1 MDKNVSSVNLDELK
15 AARESLDRERGLETY
30 PNMYNDYDP
39 EKHKAE
45 REQEKLARENASNHE
60 DVDVSSSDG
69 SEESATASAEPAL
82 ESNNNLDIDFS
93 GGDDDEIIITK
104 TNE

>member
-15 AARESLDRERGLETY
+15 AARESLDRERGIETD

-45 REQEKLARENASNHE
+45 REQERLARENASNYE
-60 DVDVSSSDG
+60 DVDVC
-69 SEESATASAEPAL
+69 SATEATLSSLLTFEL
-82 ESNNNLDIDFS
+82 TSTS
-93 GGDDDEIIITK
+93 S
-104 TNE
+104 